1 MYNEFNEIRSG
12 KTERIFLLVT
22 GVINLKRKI
31 AGLGALVIAASMS
44 VNVLALAKGDANGDG
59 AISSKDITRVGKI
72 LMGTKEPEGE
82 ETDACDVNSDGKISI
97 LDYILEKQLVMS
109 ELGAEVVAGVPEFSK
124 ESGFY
129 NDSFDLELTAG
140 VGSKIYYT
148 TDGTDPTT
156 SSQLYSAPITIT
168 NRSSEPNLYASGYDV
183 SSDRYNPPAVTKGT
197 VVKAIAVDK
206 DGNVSDI
213 VSQSYFTGIDIN
225 QQYGGFP
232 IVNITISPDDFFDYE
247 KGIYVKGKIYDDF
260 VKSGQQN
267 PMQSW
272 LDEANYTQRGK
283 EWERKVYFELFENDG
298 KLAHSQYLGARI
310 AGNATRSSIV
320 KSLKFYSRD
329 EYGKKNVKY
338 DLIPGNTMQ
347 LDRTTP
353 IEKYNKFRI
362 RNGGNDLG
370 HAQFRDNY
378 IQSLVSDL
386 SFDTQASRPCVLFIN
401 GEFFGVYTLQEDYD
415 DAYIE
420 YNYNIDKK
428 NVVIIECGQ
437 EVGEGEDSDL
447 ALYEELI
454 NFAKSNDLSQDA
466 NYQKVCQMIDVQN
479 FIEYYCTQIFIANQD
494 WMSNDN
500 NYRTWRSRTTSDQP
514 YEDGK
519 WRWMLYDTEYS
530 TSLYSMGG
538 GTYTEDTLKIA
549 MFGKQG
555 MNFGNWNFNWG
566 GNDGG
571 NWNAGQMA
579 FAPGDEQ
586 QEQNGGQQQNPWGQ
600 QNPGGQQNPWG
611 QWNPGGQQQ
620 DPQNPGQQPGGQDPG
635 QQWGPGQQWPGQQDP
650 GNQEPQDHT
659 VLFYK
664 LLQNADFK
672 ERFVNTFCTIMSSN
686 LSESNMLSQLEYFT
700 NMYQPVM
707 QEHQQR
713 IGNSN
718 NFTSEVNNIK
728 TFIQNRHKNVYSFL
742 KTDLELT
749 GETATVEASVNDAK
763 GGKLVINGVAAD
775 TKNGKWSGTYFT
787 DYTVTIKAVPAEGY
801 TFSGWTGAQGSG
813 DTITVTPGQA
823 SGITANFTKK

>member
-1 MYNEFNEIRSG
+1 V
-12 KTERIFLLVT
+12 IFL
-22 GVINLKRKI
+22 KRTI
-31 AGLGALVIAASMS
+31 AGLGALLMAASMS
-44 VNVLALAKGDANGDG
+44 VTVLALAKGDANGDG

-82 ETDACDVNSDGKISI
+82 ETAACDVNSDGKINL
-97 LDYILEKQLVMS
+97 LDYILEKELVMK
-109 ELGAEVVAGVPEFSK
+109 ELGSEVVTGVPEFSA

-129 NDSFDLELTAG
+129 NSSFDLTLSAG

-156 SSQLYSAPITIT
+156 SSQLYSSPIKIT
-168 NRSSEPNLYASGYDV
+168 NRSNEPNLYASGYAV
-183 SSDRYNPPAVTKGT
+183 SNDKYTPPAVTKGT

-247 KGIYVKGKIYDDF
+247 KGIYVQGKIYDEF
-260 VKSGQQN
+260 VKSGKQN

-310 AGNATRSSIV
+310 SGNATRSSIV

-353 IEKYNKFRI
+353 IDKYNKFRI

-386 SFDTQASRPCVLFIN
+386 SFDTQASRPCIMFIN
-401 GEFFGVYTLQEDYD
+401 GEYFGVYTLQEEYD
-415 DAYIE
+415 DAYLE
-420 YNYNIDKK
+420 NNYNIDKK
-428 NVVIIECGQ
+428 NVMIIECGK
-437 EVGEGEDSDL
+437 EVGEGEESDL
-447 ALYEELI
+447 AYYEELI
-454 NFAKSNDLSQDA
+454 NFAKNNDLSVDS
-466 NYQKVCQMIDVQN
+466 NYQKINQMIDMQN
-479 FIEYYCTQIFIANQD
+479 FIEYWCTQIFIANQD
-494 WMSNDN
+494 WMNNDN

-538 GTYTEDTLKIA
+538 GTYTEDSLKVA
-549 MFGKQG
+549 MYGNQMG
-555 MNFGNWNFNWG
+555 GFGNWNFGGDWG
-566 GNDGG
+566 GG

-586 QEQNGGQQQNPWGQ
+586 QQDPGQQNPWGQQNPGGQQQNPWGQ
-600 QNPGGQQNPWG
+600 QNPGGQW
-611 QWNPGGQQQ
+611 
-620 DPQNPGQQPGGQDPG
+620 PGQQDPG
-635 QQWGPGQQWPGQQDP
+635 QQDPGQQNPGQQWPGQQNP
-650 GNQEPQDHT
+650 GGQWPGQQTAQEPKDHT

-672 ERFVNTFCTIMSSN
+672 QRFVNTFCTIMNSN
-686 LSESNMLSQLEYFT
+686 LSADNMLSQLEYFT

-707 QEHQQR
+707 AEMQKR
-713 IGNSN
+713 VSSSN

-728 TFIQNRHKNVYSFL
+728 TFIQNRHKNVYNFL

-749 GETATVEASVNDAK
+749 GETASVDLAVNDAK
-763 GGKLVINGVAAD
+763 GGKLLVEGVAV
-775 TKNGKWSGTYFT
+775 NPNSGKWSGTFFT
-787 DYTVTIKAVPAEGY
+787 DYKVTVKAVPAEGY
-801 TFSGWTGAQGSG
+801 TFSGWTGTTGSG

>member
-1 MYNEFNEIRSG
+1 M
-12 KTERIFLLVT
+12 
-22 GVINLKRKI
+22 KRKI

-82 ETDACDVNSDGKISI
+82 ETDACDVNSDGKINI
-97 LDYILEKQLVMS
+97 LDYILEKELVIN

-148 TDGTDPTT
+148 TDGTNPTT
-156 SSQLYSAPITIT
+156 SSQLYSTPIKIT

-232 IVNITISPDDFFDYE
+232 IVNITIDPDDFFDYE
-247 KGIYVKGKIYDDF
+247 KGIYVKGKIYDEF
-260 VKSGQQN
+260 VKSGKQN

-386 SFDTQASRPCVLFIN
+386 SFDTQASRPCVMFIN
-401 GEFFGVYTLQEDYD
+401 GEFFGVYTLQEEYD

-420 YNYNIDKK
+420 NNYNIDK
-428 NVVIIECGQ
+428 NNVIIIETGK
-437 EVGEGEDSDL
+437 EVGEGEESDL

-454 NFAKSNDLSQDA
+454 NFAKNNDLSQA
-466 NYQKVCQMIDVQN
+466 SNYQQICNMIDVQN

-494 WMSNDN
+494 WMTNDN

-549 MFGKQG
+549 MFGKQMG
-555 MNFGNWNFNWG
+555 FGNWQIGGDWQIPGMGDWGVNNGNNNNNNNNGVNNG
-566 GNDGG
+566 GNWAGFDMG
-571 NWNAGQMA
+571 NWNAGEMA
-579 FAPGDEQ
+579 LAPGDEGQ
-586 QEQNGGQQQNPWGQ
+586 QGEQQQPGGQQQNPWGQ
-600 QNPGGQQNPWG
+600 WQQPGQDPQNPGGQNPGG
-611 QWNPGGQQQ
+611 QWNPGGQQ
-620 DPQNPGQQPGGQDPG
+620 PGQQTT
-635 QQWGPGQQWPGQQDP
+635 
-650 GNQEPQDHT
+650 QEPQDHT

-664 LLQNADFK
+664 LLQNEEFK
-672 ERFVNTFCTIMSSN
+672 QRFVNTFCTIMSSN
-686 LSESNMLSQLEYFT
+686 LSESNMLTQLEYFT

-707 QEHQQR
+707 QEQQQR

-728 TFIQNRHKNVYSFL
+728 TFIQNRHKNVYNFL

-749 GETATVEASVNDAK
+749 GETASVDLAVNDAK
-763 GGKLVINGVAAD
+763 GGKLLVEGVAV
-775 TKNGKWSGTYFT
+775 NPNSGKWSGTFFT
-787 DYTVTIKAVPAEGY
+787 DYKVTVKAVPAEEY
-801 TFSGWTGAQGSG
+801 TFSGWTGATGSG

>member
-1 MYNEFNEIRSG
+1 M
-12 KTERIFLLVT
+12 
-22 GVINLKRKI
+22 KRTI
-31 AGLGALVIAASMS
+31 AGLGALLIAASMS
-44 VNVLALAKGDANGDG
+44 VTVLALAKGDANGDG

-82 ETDACDVNSDGKISI
+82 ETAACDVNGDGKINL
-97 LDYILEKQLVMS
+97 LDYILEKELVMK
-109 ELGAEVVAGVPEFSK
+109 ELGSEVVTGVPEFSA

-129 NDSFDLELTAG
+129 NSSFDLTLSAG

-156 SSQLYSAPITIT
+156 SSQLYSSPIKIT
-168 NRSSEPNLYASGYDV
+168 NRSNEPNLYASGYAV
-183 SSDRYNPPAVTKGT
+183 SNDKYTPPAVTKGT

-247 KGIYVKGKIYDDF
+247 KGIYVQGKIYDEF
-260 VKSGQQN
+260 VKSGKQN

-310 AGNATRSSIV
+310 SGNATRSSIV

-353 IEKYNKFRI
+353 IDKYNKFRI

-386 SFDTQASRPCVLFIN
+386 SFDTQASRPCIMFIN
-401 GEFFGVYTLQEDYD
+401 GEYFGVYTLQEEYD
-415 DAYIE
+415 DAYLE
-420 YNYNIDKK
+420 NNYNIDKK
-428 NVVIIECGQ
+428 NVMIIECGK
-437 EVGEGEDSDL
+437 EVGEGEESDL
-447 ALYEELI
+447 AYYEELI
-454 NFAKSNDLSQDA
+454 NFAKNNDLSVDS
-466 NYQKVCQMIDVQN
+466 NYQKINQMIDMQN
-479 FIEYYCTQIFIANQD
+479 FIEYWCTQIFIANQD
-494 WMSNDN
+494 WMNNDN

-538 GTYTEDTLKIA
+538 GTYTEDSLKVA
-549 MFGKQG
+549 MYGNQMG
-555 MNFGNWNFNWG
+555 GFGNWNFG
-566 GNDGG
+566 GD
-571 NWNAGQMA
+571 WNAGQMA

-586 QEQNGGQQQNPWGQ
+586 QDGGQQQNPGGQQQNPWGQ
-600 QNPGGQQNPWG
+600 QNPGGQW
-611 QWNPGGQQQ
+611 
-620 DPQNPGQQPGGQDPG
+620 PGQQN
-635 QQWGPGQQWPGQQDP
+635 PGQQWPGQQTT
-650 GNQEPQDHT
+650 QEPKDHT

-672 ERFVNTFCTIMSSN
+672 QRFVNTFCTIMNSN
-686 LSESNMLSQLEYFT
+686 LSADNMLSQLEYFT

-707 QEHQQR
+707 AEMQKR
-713 IGNSN
+713 VSSSN

-728 TFIQNRHKNVYSFL
+728 TFIQNRHKNVYNFL

-749 GETATVEASVNDAK
+749 GETASVDLAVNDAK
-763 GGKLVINGVAAD
+763 GGKLLVEGVAVNA
-775 TKNGKWSGTYFT
+775 KSGKWSGTFFT
-787 DYTVTIKAVPAEGY
+787 DYKVTVKAVPAEGY
-801 TFSGWTGAQGSG
+801 TFSGWTGATGSG